1 LLLGFFIFYLHHP
14 SRNQIEN
21 KQKTSRNQDTEK
33 FFYDVINT
41 QLTRRLIAKRRKYMQ
56 KEKPNNQY
64 EPSNYSFTMVPDY
77 FFRKL
82 IKVMGAMPSL
92 VYLTLLSYCH
102 KKKYIAWPSLNTM
115 SQEMGMAKTTIIRN
129 LNILIKLNFIKNIA
143 RDKSSKNYYYH
154 HNVYQI
160 LPPEKILLSI
170 FSDAKNN
177 AIGGSVTIP
186 PECQNAT
193 SDGSE
198 TIPWIVAK
206 RYSNNNN
213 INHNNITTTKEEKDV
228 VVDFKKLKEKGDL
241 SASTCAYPH
250 ADRCNAPAEEKMQ
263 AIREQLIDLDFKESL
278 IEKLLKEYSPKKI
291 EKKLDLLLNR
301 RNIQNPAGW
310 LVAALKNDYRD
321 PEQERYDEE
330 PAGSVSHLSRM
341 DSHFHGNDIKGS
353 GNDRED
359 DGNDPGKARLYKASI
374 EGSGNNDKKFL
385 SREELIRRFHLLG
398 QKLKAMNYSQSKP

>member
-1 LLLGFFIFYLHHP
+1 
-14 SRNQIEN
+14 
-21 KQKTSRNQDTEK
+21 
-33 FFYDVINT
+33 
-41 QLTRRLIAKRRKYMQ
+41 MQ

-92 VYLTLLSYCH
+92 VYLALLSYCH

-115 SQEMGMAKTTIIRN
+115 CQEMGMAKTTIIRN

-213 INHNNITTTKEEKDV
+213 INHNNITTTNRENV

-241 SASTCAYPH
+241 SA
-250 ADRCNAPAEEKMQ
+250 CNAQAEEKMQ
-263 AIREQLIDLDFKESL
+263 AIREQLIHLDFKKSL
-278 IEKLLKEYSPKKI
+278 IEKLLKEYSSKKI

-310 LVAALKNDYRD
+310 LVAALKNDYQD

-341 DSHFHGNDIKGS
+341 DSHFRGNDIKGS

-374 EGSGNNDKKFL
+374 GGSGNNDKKFL

>member
-1 LLLGFFIFYLHHP
+1 M
-14 SRNQIEN
+14 E
-21 KQKTSRNQDTEK
+21 
-33 FFYDVINT
+33 
-41 QLTRRLIAKRRKYMQ
+41 

-82 IKVMGAMPSL
+82 IKVMGTIPSL

-143 RDKSSKNYYYH
+143 RDKSSKNYYH

-177 AIGGSVTIP
+177 AGGCSVTIL
-186 PECQNAT
+186 PEFQNAT

-198 TIPWIVAK
+198 TIPWVVAE
-206 RYSNNNN
+206 RYPNHNNL
-213 INHNNITTTKEEKDV
+213 NHNNITTTKEGKDV

-241 SASTCAYPH
+241 S
-250 ADRCNAPAEEKMQ
+250 RCNEQAEEKMQ
-263 AIREQLIDLDFKESL
+263 SIRKQLKDLDFEEKFIEQL
-278 IEKLLKEYSPKKI
+278 LKDYPPIKIEEKL
-291 EKKLDLLLNR
+291 DQLLIK

-310 LVAALKNDYRD
+310 LVAALKNDYQD

-330 PAGSVSHLSRM
+330 PAGPVSHLSRM
-341 DSHFHGNDIKGS
+341 DSHFRGNDIKGS
-353 GNDRED
+353 GND
-359 DGNDPGKARLYKASI
+359 PGKARIYGASI
-374 EGSGNNDKKFL
+374 GGSGNNDKKFL

-398 QKLKAMNYSQSKP
+398 QKLKEMNYSQSKP

>member
-1 LLLGFFIFYLHHP
+1 M
-14 SRNQIEN
+14 E
-21 KQKTSRNQDTEK
+21 
-33 FFYDVINT
+33 
-41 QLTRRLIAKRRKYMQ
+41 
-56 KEKPNNQY
+56 KEKLNNQC
-64 EPSNYSFTMVPDY
+64 ESINYSFTMVPDY

-92 VYLTLLSYCH
+92 VYLALLSYCH

-143 RDKSSKNYYYH
+143 KDKSRKSYYH

-186 PECQNAT
+186 PEFQNAT
-193 SDGSE
+193 DSGSE
-198 TIPWIVAK
+198 TIPWVVSK
-206 RYSNNNN
+206 RYPNHNNL
-213 INHNNITTTKEEKDV
+213 NHNNITTTKEGKDV

-250 ADRCNAPAEEKMQ
+250 ADRCNAQAEEKMQ
-263 AIREQLIDLDFKESL
+263 SIREQLKDLDFEGKFIEQL
-278 IEKLLKEYSPKKI
+278 LKDYPPRKIEEKL
-291 EKKLDLLLNR
+291 DQLLIK

-310 LVAALKNDYRD
+310 LSAALKNDYQD
-321 PEQERYDEE
+321 PEQERYAEE
-330 PAGSVSHLSRM
+330 PAGPVSHLSRM
-341 DSHFHGNDIKGS
+341 DSHFRGNDIKGS
-353 GNDRED
+353 GNDIKRRENDRED
-359 DGNDPGKARLYKASI
+359 NGNDPGKTSLYRTSI
-374 EGSGNNDKKFL
+374 GGSGNNDKKFL